1 MSGLGHGPLD
11 LFLGVSPAGL
21 GTGEP
26 GSSAKDSVLAAW
38 RLTRA
43 GGRGA
48 SRLGREIEAGDF
60 LRQGLKKES
69 RSGGPQPHV
78 TVPVLVSLQGSG
90 GQGQVTWF
98 QLRSVTSVMVYT
110 PWFS

>member
-21 GTGEP
+21 GTEP
-26 GSSAKDSVLAAW
+26 GSSAKDSVLVAW

-43 GGRGA
+43 GGQGA

-98 QLRSVTSVMVYT
+98 ELRSVTSVIVYT